1 MFHCL
6 KRNKSAFWFATYV
19 GKVEDIDSDGNYT
32 GDDHIE
38 YSEPIETTANISEA
52 TGYSDIQV
60 FGADL
65 KYDKVIV
72 FTKDNPANDIDEYSV
87 LWVDAEPYKN
97 GVLQPHD
104 YYVSKIARSHDKREI
119 SVAIR
124 RVNRNETDQV

>member
-19 GKVEDIDSDGNYT
+19 GKVENIDSDGHYT

-38 YSEPIETTANISEA
+38 YSEPIKATANISEA
-52 TGYSDIQV
+52 TGYSDIQT

-72 FTKDNPANDIDEYSV
+72 FTNNNPANAIDEYSA
-87 LWVDAEPYKN
+87 LWVDVEPYKDK
-97 GVLQPHD
+97 VLQPHD

-119 SVAIR
+119 SIAIR
-124 RVNRNETDQV
+124 RVNRNADDTV